1 MKRELRSTDESGML
15 TSCLDV
21 QASAERTQT
30 KSRRESLRLQP
41 ASLRQRLN
49 GRRIPPLSRSANWA
63 GVRAGRYALNGSRRI
78 GAARLPKK
86 RRRCAGAWAER
97 RLSRCPWGFAVLPF
111 YPMPSRT
118 AGKNRQ
124 IQGDGLLAPKIA
136 KKKIAAVGKTKRPR
150 EEKYFA
156 SISPGSEVALPKEF
170 GKKIIE
176 LEKLLNVPIWVIIH
190 QGQCPNCGAGM
201 EIELDLF
208 KGFQS
213 DYAKIPGGRPIG
225 LLLESPGGDAHTA
238 YRIARLLQ
246 RRSENRLTV
255 IVPQYAKSAATLLAL
270 GASRLIVSENA
281 EFGPLDV
288 QIPDPQKE
296 EIRSAL
302 DVVQSLQQLREFAL
316 VALDQTMALVVP
328 RTFKK
333 TDTILPH
340 AMKYVTD
347 FMCPLLEQVDVVDY
361 TGKSRELKVAEDY
374 AVRLMIKNY
383 DPGEAQQIAKSL
395 VAAYPTHG
403 FVIDKEEAQGNS
415 HGIGLGLKMYSL
427 GDKTRQFEQIVADL
441 IPFLDRFS
449 NVAGRIT
456 TRR

>member
-1 MKRELRSTDESGML
+1 
-15 TSCLDV
+15 
-21 QASAERTQT
+21 
-30 KSRRESLRLQP
+30 
-41 ASLRQRLN
+41 
-49 GRRIPPLSRSANWA
+49 
-63 GVRAGRYALNGSRRI
+63 
-78 GAARLPKK
+78 
-86 RRRCAGAWAER
+86 
-97 RLSRCPWGFAVLPF
+97 
-111 YPMPSRT
+111 MPSRT
-118 AGKNRQ
+118 AAKNRR
-124 IQGDGLLAPKIA
+124 IQGDGLLAPEIA
-136 KKKIAAVGKTKRPR
+136 KKKIAAVGKTKPHR
-150 EEKYFA
+150 ERKYFA
-156 SISPGSEVALPKEF
+156 SIAPGSGVALPKEF
-170 GKKIIE
+170 GKKIVE

-190 QGQCPNCGAGM
+190 QGHCPNCGAGA

-213 DYAKIPGGRPIG
+213 DYANIPEGRPIG
-225 LLLESPGGDAHTA
+225 LLLESPGGDAHAA

-296 EIRSAL
+296 ETRSAL

-316 VALDQTMALVVP
+316 VSLDQTMALVVP

-347 FMCPLLEQVDVVDY
+347 FMRPLLEQVEVIDY

-374 AVRLMIKNY
+374 AGRLMRKNY
-383 DPGEAQQIAKSL
+383 DRMEAQQLAKSL

-427 GDKTRQFEQIVADL
+427 GDKTRQFEQIVTDL
-441 IPFLDRFS
+441 IPFLDQFR